1 MRSMRPEDLS
11 FLDYMSVVMITI
23 VTIYTIGYFL
33 ASILLTL
40 EKRFPGTI
48 LRGLLIIIGII
59 SLNGAWVIFE
69 HYNG

>member
-1 MRSMRPEDLS
+1 MTSMRPEDLS

-33 ASILLTL
+33 ASILLIL

-69 HYNG
+69 YYNG